1 MELIQNINIQHLSAS
16 LTGMLFTTVHCIKN
30 THTTL
35 LRDVQG
41 RSEAIDS
48 NPILILDNTAHLFV
62 KTNYFN
68 HKNNLSAL
76 ESVLGK
82 EYIENNTD
90 FDVFAYIE
98 EIEDMLE
105 EREDV

>member
-1 MELIQNINIQHLSAS
+1 MDIIQNINIQKLSAS
-16 LTGMLFTTVHCIKN
+16 LTGMLFTTLHCIKN

-41 RSEAIDS
+41 RSEAIDG
-48 NPILILDNTAHLFV
+48 NPLFILDNTAHLFV
-62 KTNYFN
+62 RINYFN
-68 HKNNLSAL
+68 HKNNLLEL

-82 EYIENNTD
+82 SYIENNTD
-90 FDVFAYIE
+90 FDVFTYIE
-98 EIEDMLE
+98 EIEDMLK